1 MIEADV
7 NLGTLN
13 DRPNSDSVPIMA
25 HPPDNTSDLS
35 LDSFLDK
42 VIQVSAS

>member
-7 NLGTLN
+7 NLGIVGH
-13 DRPNSDSVPIMA
+13 NSDSVPIMA